1 MLYLFFFGPRTRDL
15 GKIDMVKS
23 DPDRPWNWLRSRGE
37 NRQNVLKGI
46 RGKWGKF
53 SEDDLAALRGRA
65 DLVTQLAAKYGIE
78 NAQAQQDVDAFLKGR
93 RF

>member
-1 MLYLFFFGPRTRDL
+1 MAQPD
-15 GKIDMVKS
+15 S
-23 DPDRPWNWLRSRGE
+23 DRPWNWLRSRDE
-37 NRQNVLKGI
+37 NRQPILDEIK
-46 RGKWGKF
+46 GKWGKF
-53 SEDDLAALRGRA
+53 SEDDLAALKGRA